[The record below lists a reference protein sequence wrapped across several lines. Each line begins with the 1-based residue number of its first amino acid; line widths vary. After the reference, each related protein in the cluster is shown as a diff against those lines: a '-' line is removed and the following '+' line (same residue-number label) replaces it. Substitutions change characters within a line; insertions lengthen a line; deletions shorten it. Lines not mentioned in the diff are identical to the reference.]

1 MDKLC
6 SFNTQPPEGGCSLGL
21 GYLIGYVMFQH
32 TAARRRLPLSTVLSL
47 IGSKFQHT
55 AARRRLPSMR
65 VKFGK
70 RFLVSTHSRPKA
82 AAKFPY
88 YFDEVKAVSTHSRPK
103 AAATRL
109 AMAEIRREFQ
119 HTAARRRLHI
129 CSIFRAM
136 PVWFQHTA
144 ARRRLLLWKT
154 HFAIAVKFQHTA
166 ARRRL
171 RALSDKATK
180 LIERFN
186 TQPPEGGCFNFT
198 CFCFCTLC
206 FNTQPPE
213 GGCFNFTC
221 FCFCTLCF
229 NTQPPEGGCQKQH
242 KI

>member
-1 MDKLC
+1 
-6 SFNTQPPEGGCSLGL
+6 
-21 GYLIGYVMFQH
+21 MFQH

-144 ARRRLLLWKT
+144 ARRRL
-154 HFAIAVKFQHTA
+154 
-166 ARRRL
+166 

-213 GGCFNFTC
+213 GGC
-221 FCFCTLCF
+221 
-229 NTQPPEGGCQKQH
+229 QKQH